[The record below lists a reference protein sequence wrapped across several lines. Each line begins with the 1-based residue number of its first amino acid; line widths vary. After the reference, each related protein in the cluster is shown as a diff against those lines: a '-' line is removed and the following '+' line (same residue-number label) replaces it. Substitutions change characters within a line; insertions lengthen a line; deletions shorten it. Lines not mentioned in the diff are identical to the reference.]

1 MDALLSIFK
10 QFFPGVQS
18 VNIQPLGDGLINTTY
33 RSDTESGSY
42 VLQKIN
48 TRIFPDTDGLMQNT
62 VRVTDWMR
70 EKLKREGI
78 DPERRVPTFY
88 QTTGGAW
95 TYRDEA
101 NGVWRCSRLIGNAH
115 AHTTIADASLLY
127 QAGRGYGEFQRLS
140 DGFPSDSLCEVLPDF
155 HNTRKRFADFQRAV
169 EQNTADRKKEAEAE
183 IRYLLSQEKLAGA
196 VLDLLESGEIPTRV
210 THNDAK
216 LSNVLLDD
224 ETGEAVCVIDL
235 DTVMNGT
242 VLYDFG
248 DAIRT
253 GAAST
258 REDDPIT
265 EHMRFLPAQYDAF
278 KNGFLEKCGEILLPA
293 EIDHLMLGA
302 RVIIYE
308 QALRFLTDFLNG
320 DVYYQTVFEAHNLVR
335 ARTQIRLLAKINDLI

>member
-1 MDALLSIFK
+1 MDASISVFQ
-10 QFFPGVQS
+10 QFFPNAQTVRL
-18 VNIQPLGDGLINTTY
+18 QPLGDGLINTTY
-33 RSDTESGSY
+33 RADTESGSY

-48 TRIFPDTDGLMQNT
+48 THIFSDVDGLMQNT

-70 EKLKREGI
+70 ERLEREGT
-78 DPERRVPTFY
+78 DPARRVATFY
-88 QTTGGAW
+88 PTADGKW
-95 TYRDEA
+95 VYRDAE
-101 NGVWRCSRLIGNAH
+101 NGAWRCSRLIENAH
-115 AHTTIADASLLY
+115 AHTTIANAELLY
-127 QAGRGYGEFQRLS
+127 QAGRGYGEFQRLT
-140 DGFPSDSLCEVLPDF
+140 DGFPADSLCEVLPDF
-155 HNTRKRFADFQRAV
+155 HNTRKRFADFQRALEWDV
-169 EQNTADRKKEAEAE
+169 ADRRKDAERE
-183 IRYLLSQEKLAGA
+183 SKYLLSQEPLAGA

-224 ETGEAVCVIDL
+224 QTGEAVCVIDL
-235 DTVMNGT
+235 DTVMSGT

-265 EHMRFLPAQYDAF
+265 EHMRFLPDQYDAF
-278 KNGFLEKCGEILLPA
+278 QKGFLERCGDLLLPA
-293 EIDHLMLGA
+293 EKEHLMLGA

-320 DVYYQTVFEAHNLVR
+320 DTYYQTVFEAHNLVR